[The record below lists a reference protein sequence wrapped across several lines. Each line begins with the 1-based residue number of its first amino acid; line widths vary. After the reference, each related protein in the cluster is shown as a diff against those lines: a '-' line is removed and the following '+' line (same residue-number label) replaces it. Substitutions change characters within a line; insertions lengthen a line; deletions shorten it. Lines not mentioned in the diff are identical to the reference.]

1 MNIDN
6 DSRKLID
13 DLGLIANDPAL
24 KSSSRLLLLI
34 ILYIN
39 GKMTFSEL
47 LHATSMSKGSLSNH
61 IEKLEEM
68 DLIKTRSVFK
78 LSGPRVIVEI
88 TNRGMDKYK
97 KYIELINR
105 LSTVSEIE
113 KNTEK
118 KDSVDLNNSVSHIS

>member
-1 MNIDN
+1 MQVMNIDN

-34 ILYIN
+34 ILSIN
-39 GKMTFSEL
+39 RRMTFSEL
-47 LHATSMSKGSLSNH
+47 LHATSMGKGSLSNH

-68 DLIKTRSVFK
+68 DLIKTRNVFK

-88 TNRGMDKYK
+88 TNKGMDTYK
-97 KYIELINR
+97 KYIELINK
-105 LSTVSEIE
+105 LSTASEID
-113 KNTEK
+113 KNSEK
-118 KDSVDLNNSVSHIS
+118 KDSVDLNKI